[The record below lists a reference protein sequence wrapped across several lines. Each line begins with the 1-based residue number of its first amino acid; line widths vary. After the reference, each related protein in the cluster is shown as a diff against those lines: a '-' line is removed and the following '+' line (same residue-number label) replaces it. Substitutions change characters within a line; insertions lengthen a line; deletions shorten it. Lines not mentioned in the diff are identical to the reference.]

1 MRRSPLNAAELAAY
15 DHIPTALARRVTV
28 WELPKVPGQFVG
40 ITLGRHVV
48 VSGRKNR
55 TGDSMLLA
63 HELVHVR
70 QWAELGAV
78 GFLVRYLTGF
88 VAGLRVERSWMP
100 AYRAIP
106 AEIEAREIARSWR
119 VRTQG
124 HRGNPVDGA

>member
-15 DHIPTALARRVTV
+15 DHIPAALARRVTV

-40 ITLGRHVV
+40 ITLGRHIV
-48 VSGRKNR
+48 VSGEKDRAGR
-55 TGDSMLLA
+55 SMLLA

-78 GFLVRYLTGF
+78 GFLVRYLADF
-88 VAGLRVERSWMP
+88 VAGLRAERSWMP
-100 AYRAIP
+100 AYRAIE
-106 AEIEAREIARSWR
+106 AEVEAREIARSWR

-124 HRGNPVDGA
+124 HRGDPVDGA